1 MSQGFS
7 EIEDFI
13 VRKDLSEVDPDT
25 ELIINFEEER
35 QARRLILIP
44 SESLAPLAVRQ
55 ALGSVFNNIYAE
67 GYPPLQMT
75 REEVNQILDYKWQLE
90 RYRRYGDRRFYKG
103 TEYVD
108 FIECLAQRRC
118 AQCFATPEIPP
129 DQIFVNVQPLSGAA
143 ANNVVYEAFVEPGA
157 PVMGMA
163 LAEGG
168 HLTHGSEFNRSGKRY
183 RIVSYGGSHV
193 TGRLDY
199 DEIMN
204 LALEHRPK
212 MIIAGYTSYTWAP
225 DWAKFREICDAVGD
239 CILLADI
246 AHPAGLVVAGE
257 YPSPLGYADVIT
269 FTTHKTLCGPR
280 GAVIMTTD
288 EAMASVIDQTVF
300 PGEQGGPHVNKFAA
314 MAVAFKIA
322 QTEKFRKLQRQIVAN
337 ARYLAQ
343 ALEERGISLAYG
355 GTDTHFCVADLRTV
369 KSTAGFPLKGE
380 IAARI
385 LDLCGIVVNKNT
397 IPGDDTAAEASGVRL
412 GAPWITQRGF
422 KEPHIQRLADILAEV
437 LHSIQP
443 FSYVGATGIL
453 PRGKIALD
461 VLERL
466 KIQTHE
472 LIEATVSIE
481 SPTRRGYLH
490 RHLTEAK
497 SLSVEGRRDLAP
509 EVCTAMDLHRLFN
522 CGDIGLLAIR
532 GERAGAFLQNVVTG
546 DISALGNG
554 ESLHTFLLD
563 ETGMLID
570 DIVVVNVSQHEEMRC
585 QIVTHA
591 CAHDR
596 VAAWLRGH
604 SQGYIIFDKEDIH
617 RKIEGPVV
625 IDDLADESADPED
638 HVSTGA
644 LKLTA
649 DKAQIENRQQ
659 AELPIFDGGEQVPT
673 GLELLRNGH
682 TDKFALTKGYFI
694 GQRAIEQAVDVP
706 AKTKIFAWQEQESD
720 ELRHTPLF
728 EEHYKLTRRFIP
740 FAGWEMPVWYTSI
753 SEEHAAVRNAAG
765 LFDIGHMGVLEISG
779 RHAVS
784 FLDAVTSNYVRR
796 LEIGQSQYSYILDL
810 GGIPMD
816 DVIVYRRG
824 LQKFMM
830 VVNATNAEKIWAWL
844 NVVNSREYVL
854 DRQFPHRAIEGT
866 VQLRNLKDPSAGER
880 QLVGG
885 ALQGPVSAVLLQEL
899 RSENRL
905 AGPLAALAK
914 FELMED
920 EVAGVP
926 TLISRTGYTG
936 EQIGFELYVHPDSA
950 VRLWNLLLEA
960 GEQYGARPTGL
971 GARDSTRI
979 EAGLPLYGHEIAG
992 SHRIT
997 PTAAG
1002 YGAYVKLHKP
1012 FFVGRE
1018 AFMAREQDRKMEI
1031 VRFQLDQPGARAIR
1045 HGAVV
1050 ASKRGEYAGT
1060 VTSCALVGLQQVG
1073 LAYVDRR
1080 LAREGTPIVIFPLR
1094 QAEKGAVPVSPTDLS
1109 LGERMLLHESATILT
1124 RFPCQDHS
1132 QPDSLGRATLSGP

>member
-1 MSQGFS
+1 MSQDSS
-7 EIEDFI
+7 EIQDFI
-13 VRKDLSEVDPDT
+13 VREELSEVDPDT
-25 ELIINFEEER
+25 KLIINCEEER

-55 ALGSVFNNIYAE
+55 ALGSVFNNVYAE

-75 REEVNQILDYKWQLE
+75 REEVNQILDYEWQLE

-118 AQCFATPEIPP
+118 AQCFATPEIPS
-129 DQIFVNVQPLSGAA
+129 DQILVNVQPLSGAA
-143 ANNVVYEAFVEPGA
+143 ANNVVYEAFVEAGA
-157 PVMGMA
+157 TVMGMA

-183 RIVSYGGSHV
+183 RIVSYGVSRV

-225 DWAKFREICDAVGD
+225 DWAKFREICDGVGD

-288 EAMASVIDQTVF
+288 EAMASLIDRTVF

-322 QTEKFRKLQRQIVAN
+322 QTDRFKKLQRQIVAN
-337 ARYLAQ
+337 AEHLAQ

-355 GTDTHFCVADLRTV
+355 GTDTHFCVADLRTI
-369 KSTAGFPLKGE
+369 KARTGFPLKGE
-380 IAARI
+380 MGARI

-412 GAPWITQRGF
+412 GTPWITQRGF
-422 KEPHIQRLADILAEV
+422 KEPHIERLADIVAEA
-437 LHSIQP
+437 LQSIQP
-443 FSYVGATGIL
+443 FSYVGAAGIL
-453 PRGKIALD
+453 PRGKIDFA

-466 KIQTHE
+466 KAQTE
-472 LIEATVSIE
+472 VLSE
-481 SPTRRGYLH
+481 GM
-490 RHLTEAK
+490 LTE
-497 SLSVEGRRDLAP
+497 SSGRRDYLHGHLTGTQSLSAERGNDPPP
-509 EVCTAMDLHRLFN
+509 EVCAAMDAHPLFN

-532 GERAGAFLQNVVTG
+532 GERASAFLQNVATG

-554 ESLHTFLLD
+554 ESRHTFLLD
-563 ETGMLID
+563 ENGVLID
-570 DIVVVNVSQHEEMRC
+570 DVLVVNISEQGMRRYA
-585 QIVTHA
+585 IVTHA
-591 CAHDR
+591 RAHTR
-596 VAAWLRGH
+596 VTAWLRGH
-604 SQGYIIFDKEDIH
+604 SAGYIIFDKQDIF

-638 HVSTGA
+638 LVSTGA
-644 LKLTA
+644 LKLTL
-649 DKAQIENRQQ
+649 DEAQIENRRQ
-659 AELPIFDGGEQVPT
+659 AELPIFDGGGQIPT
-673 GLELLRNGH
+673 GLELCRNGH
-682 TDKFALTKGYFI
+682 ADKFALTKGYFI
-694 GQRAIEQAVDVP
+694 GQRAIEQVVDIP
-706 AKTKIFAWQEQESD
+706 AKTKIFEWQEHTSD
-720 ELRHTPLF
+720 ELCHTPLF
-728 EEHYKLTRRFIP
+728 EEHRKLTRRLVP
-740 FAGWEMPVWYTSI
+740 FAGWEMPIWYTSI
-753 SEEHAAVRNAAG
+753 AEEHAAVRNAAG
-765 LFDIGHMGVLEISG
+765 LFDIGHMGILEISG
-779 RHAVS
+779 HHAVT
-784 FLDAVTSNYVRR
+784 FLDAVTSSYVRR
-796 LEIGQSQYSYILDL
+796 LDIGQSQYSYILDL
-810 GGIPMD
+810 DGMPMD
-816 DVIVYRRG
+816 DVIIYRRG
-824 LQKFMM
+824 PEKFMM
-830 VVNATNAEKIWAWL
+830 VVNAVNSDKIWAWL
-844 NVVNSREYVL
+844 NAVNSREYVL
-854 DRQFPHRAIEGT
+854 DRQLPHRDIEGS
-866 VQLRNLKDPSAGER
+866 VQVRNLRDTSAGEG
-880 QLVGG
+880 QLVGM
-885 ALQGPVSAVLLQEL
+885 ALQGPVSGHVLRKL
-899 RSENRL
+899 RGENRIGGRL
-905 AGPLAALAK
+905 AVQEK
-914 FELMED
+914 FGFMED
-920 EVAGVP
+920 EVAGIS

-936 EQIGFELYVHPDSA
+936 EEIGFELYVHPDSA
-950 VRLWNLLLEA
+950 VKLWSLVLEV
-960 GEQYGARPTGL
+960 GEQYGVKPAGL

-992 SHRIT
+992 RHQIT

-1018 AFMAREQDRKMEI
+1018 AFMECEQNREMEI
-1031 VRFQLDQPGARAIR
+1031 VRFQLNQTGARAVR
-1045 HGAVV
+1045 HDDLL

-1060 VTSCALVGLQQVG
+1060 VTSCALVGRQQVG

-1080 LAREGTPIVIFPLR
+1080 LAREGTPVVIFPLR
-1094 QAEKGAVPVSPTDLS
+1094 HGKKGVVLASSTDLS
-1109 LGERMLLHESATILT
+1109 LGDHMLVHENATILT
-1124 RFPCQDHS
+1124 RFRCEDRGQT
-1132 QPDSLGRATLSGP
+1132 QSLSRAKSGGS